1 MKTRIGKIAR
11 LPHTLREQLN
21 HRLAD
26 GQLGPGLLRWL
37 NGLEE
42 VQECMKENFDGRPVS
57 GQNLT
62 EWRQGGYRDWE
73 LREETRV
80 LAQGFVAEAEELA
93 AETGDVPLADRLSSV
108 AALALGQ
115 LLRAAMASDTPDRC
129 KSVLQIVRELS
140 RLRRV
145 DHQEARVEF
154 QRERWET
161 ERADAQEREELAH
174 MDAIEEDKMEH
185 RRTMCNM
192 ADYEVFVYRECC
204 REGRL
209 SKAQQAEWEARF
221 AARPDLYGKHWSESA
236 AATATARPARP
247 AKSRS
252 RGKARR
258 PASKTSAAKAA
269 KPARPVQS
277 KSNQIK
283 PNQTIADE
291 ADGTDATDG
300 SHGSHPTHES
310 HGFHEPEITG
320 SGADKLLES

>member
-1 MKTRIGKIAR
+1 MSWLRIAIFKSVLGARSMKTRIGKIAR

-26 GQLGPGLLRWL
+26 GELGPGLLRWL

-42 VQECMKENFDGRPVS
+42 VQECLKEHFDGRPVS

-80 LAQGFVAEAEELA
+80 LAQGFVAEAEELE
-93 AETGDVPLADRLSSV
+93 AETGEVSLADRLSSV

-145 DHQEARVEF
+145 DHQEARVAF

-161 ERADAQEREELAH
+161 EREDEQEREELAQ
-174 MDAIEEDKMEH
+174 MDADNEEEMKHLRVMH
-185 RRTMCNM
+185 NM
-192 ADYEVFVYRECC
+192 ADYEVYVYRECC
-204 REGRL
+204 REGKL
-209 SKAQQAEWEARF
+209 SKEQQAEWEARF
-221 AARPDLYGKHWSESA
+221 AARPDLYGKHWGQSAEPA
-236 AATATARPARP
+236 AAHPARP

-252 RGKARR
+252 RGKTRR
-258 PASKTSAAKAA
+258 PAPKTGSAKAA
-269 KPARPVQS
+269 KPARSAQS

-283 PNQTIADE
+283 PDQTKSNHRRWD
-291 ADGTDATDG
+291 
-300 SHGSHPTHES
+300 P
-310 HGFHEPEITG
+310 
-320 SGADKLLES
+320 